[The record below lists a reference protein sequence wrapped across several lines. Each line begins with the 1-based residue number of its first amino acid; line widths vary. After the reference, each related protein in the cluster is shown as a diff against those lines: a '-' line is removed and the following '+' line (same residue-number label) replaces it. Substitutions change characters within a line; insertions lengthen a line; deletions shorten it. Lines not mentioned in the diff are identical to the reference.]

1 MKNVKITDNFWFR
14 EMELVRK
21 EVIPYQWDALNDR
34 IPDAAPSYCMH
45 NFRVAGKMMKEK
57 RDSGASYVPPAYSYR
72 GFNAVP
78 PNPREPDDEHFYGF
92 VFQDTDFSKW
102 IEAVDVA

>member
-1 MKNVKITDNFWFR
+1 MKKENFSAPLDLKNVKITDNFWFR

-78 PNPREPDDEHFYGF
+78 PNPR
-92 VFQDTDFSKW
+92 
-102 IEAVDVA
+102 